1 MMAGLKLRPQ
11 YSEPVEFNIYDS
23 LRKEW
28 SEKRKQTE
36 TPRFTTKIKVPLDN
50 RYTTTEQNC
59 SSTDVLNQEPIID
72 GLLFKCVL
80 TEFSDRAHLNNSW

>member
-1 MMAGLKLRPQ
+1 MVWK
-11 YSEPVEFNIYDS
+11 
-23 LRKEW
+23 KETN
-28 SEKRKQTE
+28 RN
-36 TPRFTTKIKVPLDN
+36 VPLDN

>member
-1 MMAGLKLRPQ
+1 MTMMAGLKLRPQ
-11 YSEPVEFNIYDS
+11 YSEPVEFNIYNS

-50 RYTTTEQNC
+50 R
-59 SSTDVLNQEPIID
+59 SVL
-72 GLLFKCVL
+72 
-80 TEFSDRAHLNNSW
+80 R